1 MIGDTWGVVGVDHRN
16 DTGEGFDFCGFSH
29 LHHLLY
35 MGFDELDFFFIQAV
49 FDIELLVNFGDGF

>member
-1 MIGDTWGVVGVDHRN
+1 MIFAVSVTY
-16 DTGEGFDFCGFSH
+16 TIEFLQLPSC
-29 LHHLLY
+29 HLLY